1 MVIMAEISSLSPP
14 LDFTKKK
21 SRVAEEGREGV
32 GSNEGRL
39 LRPSYSVSLPIV
51 IFLTR
56 GRRMK
61 GRRGWETGN
70 VCENKR
76 LEGG

>member
-14 LDFTKKK
+14 LDFTKKQGGWG
-21 SRVAEEGREGV
+21 AGGV
-32 GSNEGRL
+32 GENEGRV

-56 GRRMK
+56 GRRLK
-61 GRRGWETGN
+61 GRRGWGTGR

-76 LEGG
+76 LEVG